1 MYRCTLPRQAGW
13 VLFHRLLQSLRCAHT
28 RPSPAQGLPHG
39 KGCSKHLWPRFTH
52 AAGASLPQ
60 SVCADKP
67 VATREA
73 VWHMQRDPNSPTRV
87 VCWRRAVCV
96 THLIEEQCFDSS

>member
-28 RPSPAQGLPHG
+28 RPSPTQGLPHG
-39 KGCSKHLWPRFTH
+39 KGCSKHLCPRFTH

-73 VWHMQRDPNSPTRV
+73 VWHMQRPKLTHTCGLLEKSRLRDPSN
-87 VCWRRAVCV
+87 RRAV
-96 THLIEEQCFDSS
+96 F